1 MPPLRDIF
9 KLSDLCDITAKCNVW
24 NLAWNLIQISKK
36 KLFVEKKGNSIMDCV
51 LDNVKNLLLILLAV
65 IMTL

>member
-9 KLSDLCDITAKCNVW
+9 KLSDLCDITAKWNVW

-51 LDNVKNLLLILLAV
+51 LDNVKDLLLILLAV